1 MDESSRSET
10 CETPAAM
17 AKNNGRGRRQRRRS
31 YSWPPPSDLLAD
43 KGSSSDRTDDPSH
56 PSIHL
61 SIPPPP
67 PETWPQRPILLR
79 PTPGSGTTIHG
90 IRFSSSTAYLPPNAV
105 NSGDDD
111 NIMLPINNGM
121 EKPGKCMVIDFE
133 SDLFIGTILMRVKN
147 ICPSPLLESSHDTI
161 TPTSTSY
168 FDGKIRT
175 FQGIVKGRFKQPN
188 VSISECVTGQVFHRR
203 AGSLPPRF
211 IVNGAIGM
219 IRLLAPAL
227 EARLDCDRPR
237 FLSPLVSTAQGV
249 MMSSPIQCQHQLVAD
264 KTTVAMVEDKNYGGC
279 WANESIENETN
290 EPQPSDL
297 SSLLQQLLHSK
308 AEYSLPPDS
317 DRIATRVKARK
328 RAFDMVR
335 ARQDTSL
342 VFDPNRLYTF
352 EFFQHLVS
360 LDEFAI
366 HFMKPIGMWPLRSIL
381 DGQSLKFMAAY
392 QTRNNLMSIDDM
404 RYLWSFDL
412 WHESLMHD
420 ACKHDTRQNCT
431 QQNNMSTAKAG

>member
-1 MDESSRSET
+1 MDESSRSSET

-17 AKNNGRGRRQRRRS
+17 AKNTKRIRGQRRLS
-31 YSWPPPSDLLAD
+31 YSWPPPSDLVLAD
-43 KGSSSDRTDDPSH
+43 KGSSSDRTDDPSQ
-56 PSIHL
+56 L

-79 PTPGSGTTIHG
+79 PTPGSGMTIHG

-111 NIMLPINNGM
+111 DIMLPINNGM
-121 EKPGKCMVIDFE
+121 EKPGKCIVIDFE

-168 FDGKIRT
+168 FDGKMRT
-175 FQGIVKGRFKQPN
+175 FQGVVKGRFKQPD
-188 VSISECVTGQVFHRR
+188 VSISECVTGQIFHRP

-227 EARLDCDRPR
+227 EANLDCDRPR
-237 FLSPLVSTAQGV
+237 FLCPLVSTAQGV

-264 KTTVAMVEDKNYGGC
+264 KTTVVMVEDKNNGGC
-279 WANESIENETN
+279 WANESIENEIN
-290 EPQPSDL
+290 EPQPSDP
-297 SSLLQQLLHSK
+297 SSLLQQLLHSSK

-342 VFDPNRLYTF
+342 VF
-352 EFFQHLVS
+352 
-360 LDEFAI
+360 A
-366 HFMKPIGMWPLRSIL
+366 K
-381 DGQSLKFMAAY
+381 
-392 QTRNNLMSIDDM
+392 
-404 RYLWSFDL
+404 SFV
-412 WHESLMHD
+412 HI
-420 ACKHDTRQNCT
+420 
-431 QQNNMSTAKAG
+431 

>member
-1 MDESSRSET
+1 
-10 CETPAAM
+10 
-17 AKNNGRGRRQRRRS
+17 
-31 YSWPPPSDLLAD
+31 
-43 KGSSSDRTDDPSH
+43 
-56 PSIHL
+56 
-61 SIPPPP
+61 
-67 PETWPQRPILLR
+67 
-79 PTPGSGTTIHG
+79 
-90 IRFSSSTAYLPPNAV
+90 
-105 NSGDDD
+105 
-111 NIMLPINNGM
+111 
-121 EKPGKCMVIDFE
+121 MVIDFE

-168 FDGKIRT
+168 FDGKMRT

-249 MMSSPIQCQHQLVAD
+249 MMSSPIQCQHQLVAE
-264 KTTVAMVEDKNYGGC
+264 KTTVAMVEDKNNGGC

-366 HFMKPIGMWPLRSIL
+366 HFMKPIGIWPLRSIL

>member
-1 MDESSRSET
+1 MDESSRSSET

-17 AKNNGRGRRQRRRS
+17 AKNTKRIRGQRRLS
-31 YSWPPPSDLLAD
+31 YSWPPPSDLVLAD
-43 KGSSSDRTDDPSH
+43 KGPSSDRTDDPS
-56 PSIHL
+56 HL

-79 PTPGSGTTIHG
+79 PTPGSGMTIHG

-111 NIMLPINNGM
+111 DIMLPINNGM
-121 EKPGKCMVIDFE
+121 EKPGKCIVIDFE

-168 FDGKIRT
+168 FDGKMRT
-175 FQGIVKGRFKQPN
+175 FQGVVKGRFKQPN
-188 VSISECVTGQVFHRR
+188 VSISECVTGQVFHRP

-227 EARLDCDRPR
+227 EANLDCDRPR
-237 FLSPLVSTAQGV
+237 FLCPLVSTAQGV

-264 KTTVAMVEDKNYGGC
+264 KTTVVMVEDKNNGGC
-279 WANESIENETN
+279 WANESIENEIN
-290 EPQPSDL
+290 EPQPSDP
-297 SSLLQQLLHSK
+297 SSLLQQLLHSSK

-392 QTRNNLMSIDDM
+392 QTRNNLTSIDDM

-412 WHESLMHD
+412 WHESLYRD

-431 QQNNMSTAKAG
+431 QQNMCTSKAG